1 VDVEIEDAAPP
12 GSSENP
18 IHSAEPVAL
27 DGIHTVVFLSQLLSD
42 SIRMD
47 HSQLFQTPPLLKIFN
62 GLYIWGRDLNL
73 DPCCAV
79 RRAEWLYSSSTGKD
93 IES

>member
-1 VDVEIEDAAPP
+1 LVYGGSQRSEDADVEVEDAAPP

-42 SIRMD
+42 SMRMD
-47 HSQLFQTPPLLKIFN
+47 HSQLLQTPLLLEIFN
-62 GLYIWGRDLNL
+62 GLGSPSILVQTFGTRQLQ
-73 DPCCAV
+73 
-79 RRAEWLYSSSTGKD
+79 
-93 IES
+93 